1 MNNDFK
7 YLYFLSRIE
16 GLGSVRVKRLL
27 DKFIFAENV
36 FGASVNELAAVENIS
51 VKLAESIATISD
63 VMFTLQEQYDELLV
77 KMDKHNIGAFGL
89 TDIEYPE
96 LLKRI
101 YDPPVI
107 LYYKGDYKK
116 EKLVDCIGIVGTRK
130 PSDYGKKMAEMFAA
144 ELSSLGIAVIS
155 GFARGVDTCVHKAVV
170 ANPNAQA
177 ITAAVF
183 GCGVDIIYPPENKKL
198 YEEMCEKGILFSE
211 NEISTYPDAANFPK
225 RNRIIS
231 GLSYGSIVI
240 ESDIDG
246 GALITAKMALDQ
258 SREVF
263 AVPGYVTAKQSSGTN
278 ALIKNGQAKLVEN
291 VQDILD
297 EIQTKLKTVSIN
309 NGTLFG
315 NEKQPKQVNIDLKG
329 NEKLVYSAISA
340 KHEPIHIDML
350 SEMTGLNI
358 SDSLVSLLNL
368 EFKGCI
374 EQLPGKR
381 FKVK

>member
-1 MNNDFK
+1 MKDDFK
-7 YLYFLSRIE
+7 YLYYLTRIE
-16 GLGSVRVKRLL
+16 GLGSIRIKRLI
-27 DKFIFAENV
+27 DKYTFAEKV
-36 FGASVNELAAVENIS
+36 FDAPVQELAMIDNIS
-51 VKLAESIATISD
+51 VKTAEAIITASD
-63 VMFTLQEQYDELLV
+63 NMDELENSYNEMLA
-77 KMDKHNIGAFGL
+77 KMEKHSIGAIGL
-89 TDIEYPE
+89 TEGDYPD
-96 LLKRI
+96 LLKKI

-130 PSDYGKKMAEMFAA
+130 PSDYGKKMAETFAS
-144 ELSSLGIAVIS
+144 ELSSLGIAVVS
-155 GFARGVDTCVHKAVV
+155 GFARGVDTCAHKAVV
-170 ANPNAQA
+170 SNPNAQA
-177 ITAAVF
+177 VTAAVF

-211 NEISTYPDAANFPK
+211 NDINAYPDAANFPK

-291 VQDILD
+291 VQDIID
-297 EIQTKLKTVSIN
+297 EIQNKLVNVNIN

-315 NEKQPKQVNIDLKG
+315 NEKQPKIVNIDLKG
-329 NEKLVYSAISA
+329 NEKLIYSVISA
-340 KHEPIHIDML
+340 KHEPIHIDLL

-368 EFKGCI
+368 EFKGCV